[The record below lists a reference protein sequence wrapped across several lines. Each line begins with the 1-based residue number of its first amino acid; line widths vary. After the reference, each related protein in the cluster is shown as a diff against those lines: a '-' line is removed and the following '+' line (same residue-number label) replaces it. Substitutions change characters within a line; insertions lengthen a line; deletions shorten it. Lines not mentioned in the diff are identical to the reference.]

1 MTDMDKRISWEKQI
15 RNDMEIEKKQE
26 GVETREKSDHFR
38 MLIVALDYQSEM
50 FTVNRCEKD

>member
-15 RNDMEIEKKQE
+15 RNNMEIEKKHQA
-26 GVETREKSDHFR
+26 VERREKSDHFR

-50 FTVNRCEKD
+50 FTVHRCEKD